1 MSKFC
6 SQCGQGVMDE
16 AVICPHCGCS
26 IAKYEPDEPHG
37 GLSLLSF
44 LISPVG
50 LILFCVYANSKPNSA
65 KHYGLWALIGLAV
78 SFCLSACTA
87 MM

>member
-6 SQCGQGVMDE
+6 SKCGQGVMDE
-16 AVICPHCGCS
+16 AVICPHCGCK
-26 IAKYEPDEPHG
+26 IAGSDTDAPNL

-50 LILFCVYANSKPNSA
+50 LILFCVYANTKPISA
-65 KHYGLWALIGLAV
+65 KRYGMWALIGLGV
-78 SFCLSACTA
+78 SLCLSACTA
-87 MM
+87 ML